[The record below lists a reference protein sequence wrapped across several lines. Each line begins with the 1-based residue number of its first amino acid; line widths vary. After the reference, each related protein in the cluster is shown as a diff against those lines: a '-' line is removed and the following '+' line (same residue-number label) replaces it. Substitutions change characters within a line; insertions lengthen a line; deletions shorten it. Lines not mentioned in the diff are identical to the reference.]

1 LLLAIMA
8 LFCYRLF
15 IAEEFL
21 LLSGVVG
28 LAAVA
33 FAVNLLL
40 IKKFDQCLEHS
51 IGVMYRLGDEKF
63 RNKMPLTQNDQIGD
77 FYRGLYAMQVK
88 LNADLAESRQIE
100 RALGKSESFNLAILN
115 AIVPEIA
122 VLDHTG
128 VIVAV
133 NTPWQKFALENGI
146 EPGIPAPKTD
156 VGTNYLAICKAN
168 SDGSSDDAL
177 NAYNGI
183 QAVLRGNLSE
193 FNLEYPCHSPEQ
205 QRWFRMSATPL
216 STDDTGVVISHT
228 NITERKANEAQL
240 RKLSLAVEQTQSS
253 ILITNLESGIEY
265 VNDAFVRSSG
275 YSREEVIGKTPK
287 ILQSGKTPRT
297 TYIDLW
303 DTLNQGNTWK
313 GILCNRRKDGSDYI
327 EYAIITPLRQED
339 GRISHF
345 VSIQQDISEATR
357 NKEELEQHRH
367 HLEKLVDKRTRELK
381 QAREQAEHLSQVKS
395 RFLSNMS
402 HEIRTPM
409 NAVLGFTYLLEK
421 QLFSEDARNLVQ
433 KIRRAGMSLLAII
446 NDILDFSKIE
456 AGHLEIVNEPFRLLD
471 MLDSLAGLM
480 STLANH
486 KDLELSIVPPIGV
499 NALFGDSLRIEQVLV
514 NLISNAIK
522 FTEQGEIVLRISI
535 ESEQADQINLRFTV
549 QDTGMGISDDQQ
561 THLFSAFTQADSTIN
576 RRFGGTGLGLSIS
589 QQLVNLMGGELQL
602 ESVMGEGSR
611 FWFVLSLQRNV
622 ELVNV
627 PSSLDNFK
635 FLIVD
640 DSSAAREALKI
651 TARSLGWEADA
662 VDSGPAAMLQI
673 QERLNHQKSYDIVIL
688 DWKMP
693 KMDGLETFQ
702 AIRTIFQSQISPA
715 FTMPIILIATAYSPD
730 QLKRFPGL
738 KEVNAILTKPITP
751 STLYDTTVG
760 ILQQR
765 LGTPSVLGLDS
776 VLPRIPGVRVLV
788 VDDSD
793 INRELAQRI
802 LEADGAVVCLANDGQ
817 DALDWLSI
825 PANQVDIVL
834 MDIQMPR
841 MDGYVAT
848 KQIRQNPVLKQLPI
862 IALTAGAF
870 KSLQDDAF
878 EAGMNDFIAKPFNV
892 AQLMA
897 MIQRWAAITP
907 STLISA
913 EMNREWQRPA
923 LQPTQDYPGINVAAG
938 LKAWVELAAYQ
949 KYLAQFINQYHDAG
963 IQIIL
968 QGQNNDL
975 GSAKSLVHKLKGAA
989 LSLALDTV
997 VARCITIETELTNGA
1012 FMTSAAENL
1021 QQAIAEV
1028 NLSLSH

>member
-1 LLLAIMA
+1 
-8 LFCYRLF
+8 
-15 IAEEFL
+15 
-21 LLSGVVG
+21 
-28 LAAVA
+28 
-33 FAVNLLL
+33 
-40 IKKFDQCLEHS
+40 
-51 IGVMYRLGDEKF
+51 
-63 RNKMPLTQNDQIGD
+63 
-77 FYRGLYAMQVK
+77 
-88 LNADLAESRQIE
+88 
-100 RALGKSESFNLAILN
+100 
-115 AIVPEIA
+115 
-122 VLDHTG
+122 
-128 VIVAV
+128 
-133 NTPWQKFALENGI
+133 
-146 EPGIPAPKTD
+146 
-156 VGTNYLAICKAN
+156 
-168 SDGSSDDAL
+168 
-177 NAYNGI
+177 
-183 QAVLRGNLSE
+183 
-193 FNLEYPCHSPEQ
+193 
-205 QRWFRMSATPL
+205 
-216 STDDTGVVISHT
+216 
-228 NITERKANEAQL
+228 
-240 RKLSLAVEQTQSS
+240 
-253 ILITNLESGIEY
+253 
-265 VNDAFVRSSG
+265 
-275 YSREEVIGKTPK
+275 
-287 ILQSGKTPRT
+287 
-297 TYIDLW
+297 
-303 DTLNQGNTWK
+303 
-313 GILCNRRKDGSDYI
+313 
-327 EYAIITPLRQED
+327 
-339 GRISHF
+339 
-345 VSIQQDISEATR
+345 
-357 NKEELEQHRH
+357 
-367 HLEKLVDKRTRELK
+367 
-381 QAREQAEHLSQVKS
+381 
-395 RFLSNMS
+395 
-402 HEIRTPM
+402 
-409 NAVLGFTYLLEK
+409 
-421 QLFSEDARNLVQ
+421 
-433 KIRRAGMSLLAII
+433 
-446 NDILDFSKIE
+446 
-456 AGHLEIVNEPFRLLD
+456 
-471 MLDSLAGLM
+471 
-480 STLANH
+480 
-486 KDLELSIVPPIGV
+486 
-499 NALFGDSLRIEQVLV
+499 
-514 NLISNAIK
+514 
-522 FTEQGEIVLRISI
+522 
-535 ESEQADQINLRFTV
+535 
-549 QDTGMGISDDQQ
+549 
-561 THLFSAFTQADSTIN
+561 
-576 RRFGGTGLGLSIS
+576 
-589 QQLVNLMGGELQL
+589 
-602 ESVMGEGSR
+602 
-611 FWFVLSLQRNV
+611 
-622 ELVNV
+622 VNV

-1028 NLSLSH
+1028 NLSLSHWLSSASEAPKSLIARSSHVDFDKIEPLFTQLLNALSLNNTSLIKPLLQNLEDQLGSVLVSSITEQVDKFNFREAEVMTASLRQNHSQKHSE